1 MFGASEAPAF
11 LAVAPEGYG
20 ADVPGWANVGA
31 FGPKRGSMPPIAVLP
46 LGTRQHRQAKTAA
59 YDSGHDVDRRSL
71 GRAGNAQM
79 DVIRHPL
86 QRQDVKVE
94 FDSHLVAD
102 VFQAPGDRTAKTFV
116 TIARNPHKN
125 VVDPVDTVRV
135 MIDLDIVRF
144 YHRKEKALSSNP

>member
-1 MFGASEAPAF
+1 
-11 LAVAPEGYG
+11 
-20 ADVPGWANVGA
+20 
-31 FGPKRGSMPPIAVLP
+31 
-46 LGTRQHRQAKTAA
+46 
-59 YDSGHDVDRRSL
+59 
-71 GRAGNAQM
+71 M